1 MPPPDASSSGMHLS
15 AGISAL
21 AEADQTAAEAQ
32 ELQSILEARD
42 KLQSVH
48 LILVQ
53 NCKPFHGHLS
63 LYCVKIIV
71 IFCISK
77 TKKPLIITMVI

>member
-1 MPPPDASSSGMHLS
+1 MPPPDASSSGMRLS

-53 NCKPFHGHLS
+53 NVNHSMGILVYSVLK
-63 LYCVKIIV
+63 
-71 IFCISK
+71 
-77 TKKPLIITMVI
+77 

>member
-1 MPPPDASSSGMHLS
+1 MPPPDASSSGMRLS

-32 ELQSILEARD
+32 ELQSILDARD

-63 LYCVKIIV
+63 LFCVKIIV
-71 IFCISK
+71 IFCKNI
-77 TKKPLIITMVI
+77 TKK

>member
-1 MPPPDASSSGMHLS
+1 MPPPDASSSGMRLS

-48 LILVQ
+48 LIQ

-63 LYCVKIIV
+63 LFCVKIIV
-71 IFCISK
+71 IFCK
-77 TKKPLIITMVI
+77 NMTNK